1 MNIDYS
7 QFLNMIPEVTLTAI
21 LLIVFVVDLFTAQ
34 KPSNLAIFQAENGEL
49 ALQKKQSSV
58 SELTDVSPRSWFNTL
73 VCILMLVH
81 ILVNIFPTSAST
93 SFGGMYATSASI
105 GIIKTIL
112 AFGTLIVLIQSREWL
127 RRPDTFFKEGEFYV
141 LVVSTLLGM
150 NMMVSANHFL
160 LFFLGLEMASVPMAC
175 LVAMDKYRHYS
186 AEAGAKFILTA
197 TFSSGVMLFGI
208 SFIYGATGSL
218 YFDDVATHIT
228 ATPMTILG
236 MVFFFSGLGFK
247 ISLVPFHF
255 WTADTYQGA
264 PTSVTGYLSVVSK
277 GAAAFAL
284 CAILMKVFAP
294 MVDYWRYM
302 LMVVVVLSITVANLF
317 AIHQKD
323 LKRFMAFSSISQAGY
338 IVLAIL
344 GNTSMSVAALSYYV
358 LIYVVANLAV
368 FAIIASVEEHNGGTV
383 NMDSYN
389 GFYKTNPRLS
399 FIMTLA
405 LFSLGGIPP
414 FAGMFSKF
422 FSFMAAADGA
432 QITTIV
438 GSLTYAVVF
447 IALVNTVISLYYY
460 LLIVKAMFIKPNDNP
475 LPTFNSAVSTKLAL
489 AICTLGVVAFGV
501 CSGVYDWIAAAAG
514 VGM

>member
-1 MNIDYS
+1 MMNIDYS
-7 QFLNMIPEVTLTAI
+7 QFLNMIPEVTLMAA
-21 LLIVFVVDLFTAQ
+21 LMIVFITDLFTAK
-34 KPSNLAIFQAENGEL
+34 KPGE
-49 ALQKKQSSV
+49 A
-58 SELTDVSPRSWFNTL
+58 RNRNWFNPL
-73 VCILMLVH
+73 VCVLMLAH
-81 ILVNIFPTSAST
+81 IFINIWPTEAST
-93 SFGGMYATSASI
+93 AFGGMYMTNGSV
-105 GIIKTIL
+105 GVIKTIL
-112 AFGTLIVLIQSREWL
+112 AFSVLIVFVQSREWL
-127 RRPDTFFKEGEFYV
+127 QREDTNFKEGEFYELV
-141 LVVSTLLGM
+141 LATLLGM

-175 LVAMDKYRHYS
+175 LVAFDKYRHNS

-197 TFSSGVMLFGI
+197 TFSSGVMLYGI
-208 SFIYGATGSL
+208 SFLYAATGTL
-218 YFDDVATHIT
+218 YFDDVMANIS
-228 ATPMTILG
+228 ATPLCILG

-264 PTSVTGYLSVVSK
+264 PTTVTGYLSVTSK

-294 MVDYWRYM
+294 IVEYWQIM
-302 LMVVVVLSITVANLF
+302 LMVVIVLSITIGNLF

-338 IVLAIL
+338 IMLAVV
-344 GNTSMSVAALSYYV
+344 GNSAMSVTALSYYV

-368 FAIIASVEEHNGGTV
+368 FSIIAAVEENNGGVV
-383 NMDSYN
+383 NMNAYN
-389 GFYKTNPRLS
+389 GFYKTNPRLA
-399 FIMTLA
+399 FLLTLA

-422 FSFMAAADGA
+422 FVFMAAANGA
-432 QITTIV
+432 QVTTAI
-438 GSLTYAVVF
+438 GATIYAVVF

-460 LLIVKAMFIKPNDNP
+460 LLIVKAMYISDNENP
-475 LPTFNSAVSTKLAL
+475 LPTFKSSCSTKMAL

-501 CSGVYDWIAAAAG
+501 CSIVYNWIYAAS
-514 VGM
+514 VM